1 MNALLSSREKQKH
14 AGGEEM
20 TFELGFTEEGLSWT
34 EAASGVAWG
43 SGVSQIPVL
52 ALFFL
57 SFPICPVGDGYTC
70 VSGLLCGWKETLG
83 KAFGTARALRQQVP

>member
-20 TFELGFTEEGLSWT
+20 TLELGFAEEGLRWT
-34 EAASGVAWG
+34 EAASRLAWD
-43 SGVSQIPVL
+43 SGISQISVL

-57 SFPICPVGDGYTC
+57 SFAICPVGDGYTC
-70 VSGLLCGWKETLG
+70 VSGLLCRWKETSG
-83 KAFGTARALRQQVP
+83 KAFGTA